1 MIETIG
7 ILECSSCPILDMR
20 PVLAMDFSI
29 SFPGG
34 AVVQP
39 PSARDTRDLGLIP
52 GLGRFPGVGNGKLF
66 QCSYLENSVDI
77 GAW

>member
-1 MIETIG
+1 MVKT
-7 ILECSSCPILDMR
+7 
-20 PVLAMDFSI
+20 
-29 SFPGG
+29 
-34 AVVQP
+34 P
-39 PSARDTRDLGLIP
+39 PANAGDTRDLGSAP